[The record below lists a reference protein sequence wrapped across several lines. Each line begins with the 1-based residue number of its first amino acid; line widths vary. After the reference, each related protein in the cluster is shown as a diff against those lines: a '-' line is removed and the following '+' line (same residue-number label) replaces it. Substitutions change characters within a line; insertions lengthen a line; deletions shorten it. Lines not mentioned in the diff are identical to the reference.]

1 MVIDIRPILY
11 ERAEM
16 DMFLACINEITYDY
30 RRALN
35 RAQRIKQGIGFR

>member
-1 MVIDIRPILY
+1 MVIDIKQILID
-11 ERAEM
+11 RAEM
-16 DMFLACINEITYDY
+16 EMFLACINEMAYDY